1 MMKAPFDYGK
11 VIAQEYFTNRSKE
24 IKRLENNFINKIH
37 TTLIAPRRWG
47 KSSLVKYTA
56 DRLVKKN
63 KKFKVCYIDLFNV
76 VNEEEFFKEFSSELM
91 KATAGKFEEFIQNVK
106 QFLSALKPSVSLGE
120 VPGSEFEIEI
130 GFKEI
135 KKNISTLLDLAESI
149 AKSKKLTLIVCIDE
163 FQNIEKF
170 KDPEGLQKKLRAHWQ
185 HHHNVVYC
193 IYGSKRHMMIHL
205 FEGKTMPFYKFGDTF
220 YLEKIKL
227 DHWLPYIIEKFR
239 ASKKIITEEQAIRI
253 VQLMQEHPYYVQQ
266 LCQIVWMNTVKNVTN
281 AIVDISI
288 EDLLD
293 RNAALFQR
301 DFEILS
307 ETQIS
312 FLKALASGEKNFSSK
327 EVLDKYRIGTS
338 ANIPRVTAA
347 LENKE
352 IIDKMGKQIEF
363 ADPAFEVFFKRLYKI
378 N

>member
-1 MMKAPFDYGK
+1 M
-11 VIAQEYFTNRSKE
+11 
-24 IKRLENNFINKIH
+24 
-37 TTLIAPRRWG
+37 LIAPRRWG
-47 KSSLVKYTA
+47 KSSLVKYCA
-56 DRLVKKN
+56 DRLVRKN

-76 VNEEEFFKEFSSELM
+76 VNEEEFFKELSGEVM
-91 KATAGKFEEFIQNVK
+91 KATSNKFEEFMQQTK
-106 QFLSALKPSVSLGE
+106 HFLSALKPSVSLGE
-120 VPGSEFEIEI
+120 LPGSEFELEI

-135 KKNISTLLDLAESI
+135 KKNISTLLDLTETI
-149 AKSKKLTLIVCIDE
+149 AKAKNITLIVCIDE

-185 HHHNVVYC
+185 HHQHVVYC
-193 IYGSKRHMMIHL
+193 IYGSKRHMMMHL
-205 FEGKTMPFYKFGDTF
+205 FESKSMPFYKFGDTF
-220 YLEKIKL
+220 YLEKIKQE
-227 DHWLPYIIEKFR
+227 HWLPYIIEKFKL
-239 ASKKIITEEQAIRI
+239 SGKKINDVQAIKI

-266 LCQIVWMNTVKNVTN
+266 LCQIVWMNTGRSVTD
-281 AIVDISI
+281 AILESSI

-307 ETQIS
+307 ETQIN
-312 FLKALASGEKNFSSK
+312 FLKALASGEKNFSSR
-327 EVLDKYRIGTS
+327 EVLETYRIGTS
-338 ANIPRVTAA
+338 ANIPRVTNA

-378 N
+378 Y